1 MKKSRKNVLNLLKNV
16 VTKSIRNATL
26 GILSS
31 INDCDH

>member
-16 VTKSIRNATL
+16 VAKSIRNATL